1 VGVNSIE
8 FDAGLIRRFDRQGPR
23 YTSYPTA
30 DRFVT
35 TFDAETYRA
44 CCARRNAAGPER
56 GLALYVHL
64 PFCRDVC
71 FYCACNKIVT
81 RDNARTVRYLDY
93 LMREIELQGALFSED
108 SRVGEMHWGGGTP
121 TYYDAGVLQAL
132 WNKLAARFQLA
143 SDGEYSIEVDPRSAG
158 ADSIA
163 ALRAIGFNRV
173 SFGVQDFD
181 PDVQR
186 AVNRIQSEERILEV
200 MAAARRAGFSS
211 INVDLMYG
219 LPKQTLASFD
229 RTLARV
235 IALRPDRIALYNY
248 AHLPELFKP
257 QKRIAAADLP
267 APETRLELLALA
279 IELLGAAGYEYI
291 GMDHFALP
299 DDALAVAQRQGRLR
313 RGFQGY
319 TASVERDLVG
329 LGVSAIGSIGASY
342 SQNFRALDDY
352 YLRLDRGEL
361 PVMRGIALTPDDLLR
376 RAVIHELMCHF
387 AVSKQAMSVAYLV
400 DFDSYFASELEEVR
414 EFEKVGL
421 VRLEPG
427 WVSVTPKGRFLV
439 RRICMIFDRYLAGAP
454 GDGRFSRVI

>member
-1 VGVNSIE
+1 MDANSTE

-30 DRFVT
+30 DRFAT
-35 TFDAETYRA
+35 TFDAEAYRTYSA
-44 CCARRNAAGPER
+44 HRNDGGRER

-71 FYCACNKIVT
+71 FYCACNKMVT
-81 RDNARTVRYLDY
+81 RDNARSHRYLDY
-93 LMREIELQGALFSED
+93 LAREIEQQGALFSED
-108 SRVGEMHWGGGTP
+108 PRVGEMHWGGGTP
-121 TYYDAGVLQAL
+121 TYYDACVLQAL
-132 WNKLAARFQLA
+132 WTRLAGRFQLA
-143 SDGEYSIEVDPRSAG
+143 GDGEYSIEVDPRSVN
-158 ADSIA
+158 ADSIT

-186 AVNRIQSEERILEV
+186 AVNRIQSEERTLEV
-200 MAAARRAGFSS
+200 IAAARRAGFSS

-219 LPKQTLASFD
+219 LPKQTLASFE

-235 IALRPDRIALYNY
+235 TALRPGRIALYNY

-257 QKRIAAADLP
+257 QKRIAVADLP
-267 APETRLELLALA
+267 TPESKLELLALA
-279 IELLGAAGYEYI
+279 IALLGAAGYEYI

-361 PVMRGIALTPDDLLR
+361 PIMRGKALEPDDLLR
-376 RAVIHELMCHF
+376 RAVIQELMCHF
-387 AVSKQAMSVAYLV
+387 TVSKEAISIAYLV
-400 DFDSYFASELEEVR
+400 DFDSYFASELEGLR
-414 EFEKVGL
+414 EFESFGLVGL
-421 VRLEPG
+421 ESG

-439 RRICMIFDRYLAGAP
+439 RRICMVFDRYLSAAP
-454 GDGRFSRVI
+454 GGGRYSRVI

>member
-1 VGVNSIE
+1 MGANSID
-8 FDAGLIRRFDRQGPR
+8 FDAGLIRRFDRPGPR

-35 TFDAETYRA
+35 TFDAEAYRA
-44 CCARRNAAGPER
+44 CCVRRNAGGRER

-71 FYCACNKIVT
+71 FYCGCNRIVT

-93 LMREIELQGALFSED
+93 LSREIELQGALFAGD
-108 SRVGEMHWGGGTP
+108 PRVGEMHWGGGTP
-121 TYYDAGVLQAL
+121 TYYDAAALQAL
-132 WNKLAARFQLA
+132 WDTLAARFQLA
-143 SDGEYSIEVDPRSAG
+143 ADGEYSIEVDPRSVD
-158 ADSIA
+158 ADSIG

-186 AVNRIQSEERILEV
+186 AVNRLQSEERTLEV
-200 MAAARRAGFSS
+200 ITAARRAGFSS

-219 LPKQTLASFD
+219 LPKQTLTSFN

-248 AHLPELFKP
+248 AHLPHLFKP

-267 APETRLELLALA
+267 APETRLELFALA
-279 IELLGAAGYEYI
+279 IELLGGAGYEYI

-299 DDALAVAQRQGRLR
+299 DDALAMAQRQGRLR

-329 LGVSAIGSIGASY
+329 LGVSAISSVGTSY
-342 SQNFRALDDY
+342 SQNFRQLDDY
-352 YLRLDRGEL
+352 YLRLDRSEL
-361 PVMRGIALTPDDLLR
+361 PVMRGVALAPDDLLR
-376 RAVIHELMCHF
+376 RAVIQEIMCNF
-387 AVSKQAMSVAYLV
+387 AVSKEAISVAYLV
-400 DFDSYFASELEEVR
+400 DFDALFSAELEELR
-414 EFEKVGL
+414 EFESFGL

-439 RRICMIFDRYLAGAP
+439 RRICMVFDRYLATPEG
-454 GDGRFSRVI
+454 GSYSRII